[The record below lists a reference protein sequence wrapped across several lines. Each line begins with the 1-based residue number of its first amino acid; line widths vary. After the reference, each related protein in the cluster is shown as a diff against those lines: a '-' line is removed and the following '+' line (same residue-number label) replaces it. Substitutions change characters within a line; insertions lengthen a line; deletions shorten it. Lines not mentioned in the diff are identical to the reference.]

1 MGKRLTRK
9 MSEETKR
16 KISEAM
22 KGKKKSEE
30 HKAALS
36 ASMKEYWKSIPYE

>member
-9 MSEETKR
+9 MSEETKQ
-16 KISEAM
+16 KISAAM